1 MRNLLLLTIVI
12 AFLSIPVVSQNSIL
26 EDERATLIFIRHA
39 EKADD
44 GTSNPPLT
52 EEGELRASRIL
63 KLLNKEFGD
72 VHAVYSTPYKRTQL
86 TAAPTAN
93 YFGLKVQKYD
103 PRAPNVF
110 VKSLVK
116 DHINEVV
123 LIVGHSN
130 TTPFLVN
137 LVLGTEQFQ
146 QLSESAYDEV
156 FVVKAK
162 EVGNA
167 IVEIKSSE
175 K

>member
-12 AFLSIPVVSQNSIL
+12 AFLSFPVVSQNSIL
-26 EDERATLIFIRHA
+26 EDERAILIFIRHA

-52 EEGELRASRIL
+52 EEGELRALRIL

-72 VHAVYSTPYKRTQL
+72 VHAVYSTSYKRTQL

-93 YFGLKVQKYD
+93 YFGLEVQKYD

-162 EVGNA
+162 DVGNA
-167 IVEIKSSE
+167 IVEIKSS
-175 K
+175 KK